1 MTYNVTYHVTLHVAC
16 DISLDISHDISHGIV
31 HDISNDISCDIS
43 HKISGDIPREIW
55 HMAYEWPE
63 EPPKHIQKLKIVMSE
78 LPAFWAILDAICLLE
93 NRSFVP
99 DLVSRIVLTILEI
112 RHTMFDRAVHRDET
126 DYTEWNGREHA
137 TMCYPNLKLF
147 RNPKKVKVNS
157 KIDKDLCEKHFHS
170 NSDFTA
176 GIFSIGCACEYNT
189 TLGMYHTKQ
198 LF

>member
-1 MTYNVTYHVTLHVAC
+1 MPGTVN
-16 DISLDISHDISHGIV
+16 I
-31 HDISNDISCDIS
+31 
-43 HKISGDIPREIW
+43 REIG
-55 HMAYEWPE
+55 
-63 EPPKHIQKLKIVMSE
+63 HIQKRNIVMSE
-78 LPAFWAILDAICLLE
+78 LPALWVILDAICLLE
-93 NRSFVP
+93 NRIFLP
-99 DLVSRIVLTILEI
+99 DLVSRIVLKIMEI
-112 RHTMFDRAVHRDET
+112 RQTMFDRALQRDET

-147 RNPKKVKVNS
+147 RYPKKVKVNS